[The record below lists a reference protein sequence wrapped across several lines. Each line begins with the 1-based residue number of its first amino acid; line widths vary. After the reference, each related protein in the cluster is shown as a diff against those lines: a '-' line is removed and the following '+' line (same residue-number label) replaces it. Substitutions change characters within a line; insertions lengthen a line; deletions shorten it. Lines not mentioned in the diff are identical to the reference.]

1 MKKLNLIIIT
11 ICFISLNLNSQ
22 ENSTPKV
29 LMHCTY
35 EDSTKQKIYQN
46 DIAIL
51 NFDPKSKSKN
61 KYINQ
66 SKGLQILHIS
76 NDSVLVSNSKNTYQI
91 SKSEI
96 TGIQILNN
104 KIKDSKSKFPI
115 NGFLISGFILG
126 ILGLAASSGS
136 VGLISDIVFGVVSFS
151 FGVIGAVLILVGLM
165 IPLFNNSSKQKLKEY
180 HEGKEIRFN
189 DPRCHCKTIFYP

>member
-1 MKKLNLIIIT
+1 MRVLVKLLAAIFIIT
-11 ICFISLNLNSQ
+11 IDLKGQDI
-22 ENSTPKV
+22 EIPKV
-29 LMHCTY
+29 LMQCTFD
-35 EDSTKQKIYQN
+35 DSTKQNIYKN
-46 DIAIL
+46 DIAYL
-51 NFDPKSKSKN
+51 NFVPKSKMKHI
-61 KYINQ
+61 KQ
-66 SKGLQILHIS
+66 SKGLKILHIS

-91 SKSEI
+91 CKSEI
-96 TGIQILNN
+96 AGIQILDN
-104 KIKDSKSKFPI
+104 KVKNSKSKFPI
-115 NGFLISGFILG
+115 NGFLISGLVLG

-165 IPLFNNSSKQKLKEY
+165 IPLFNDSSKQKLKEY

>member
-22 ENSTPKV
+22 ENATSKV
-29 LMHCTY
+29 LMQCTY
-35 EDSTKQKIYQN
+35 EDSTKQNIYQN

-104 KIKDSKSKFPI
+104 KIKDTKSKFPI
-115 NGFLISGFILG
+115 NGFLISGLILG

-165 IPLFNNSSKQKLKEY
+165 IPLFNNSS
-180 HEGKEIRFN
+180 
-189 DPRCHCKTIFYP
+189 

>member
-76 NDSVLVSNSKNTYQI
+76 NDSVLVSNSKKTYQI
-91 SKSEI
+91 CKSDI
-96 TGIQILNN
+96 AGIQILDN
-104 KIKDSKSKFPI
+104 KVKKSKFPI
-115 NGFLISGFILG
+115 NGFLISGLILG

-136 VGLISDIVFGVVSFS
+136 VGLISDIVFGVISFS

-165 IPLFNNSSKQKLKEY
+165 IPLFNDSSKQKLQEY

>member
-1 MKKLNLIIIT
+1 MRVLVKLLAAIFIIT
-11 ICFISLNLNSQ
+11 IDLKGQDI
-22 ENSTPKV
+22 EIPKV
-29 LMHCTY
+29 LMQCTFD
-35 EDSTKQKIYQN
+35 DSTKQNIYKN
-46 DIAIL
+46 DIAYL
-51 NFDPKSKSKN
+51 NFVPKSKMKHI
-61 KYINQ
+61 KQ
-66 SKGLQILHIS
+66 SKGLKILHIS

-91 SKSEI
+91 CKSEI
-96 TGIQILNN
+96 AGIQILDN
-104 KIKDSKSKFPI
+104 KVKNSKSKFPI
-115 NGFLISGFILG
+115 NGFLISGLVLG

-189 DPRCHCKTIFYP
+189 DPRCQCKTIFYP